1 MMKNHKVKEMRGVTF
16 LHSETGTEGGWWA
29 MQEDDFVTEDGHWGY
44 EGLQCLEEGDD
55 FTVFAEEGSVLWHG
69 IIHPD
74 SKSGRISRQVIR
86 KGKLVE
92 DRTRNSKL
100 LAECGYIG
108 FRRIWIPRLG
118 ESSST
123 AIKDAYSSANRNF
136 NRMSRGADEGD
147 GVHEEE
153 KGR

>member
-92 DRTRNSKL
+92 DRTWKQQVVGGMWVHWIQKDMDPETWGELFNGYKRCLLKRKQKL
-100 LAECGYIG
+100 QPHEPRCG
-108 FRRIWIPRLG
+108 
-118 ESSST
+118 
-123 AIKDAYSSANRNF
+123 
-136 NRMSRGADEGD
+136 
-147 GVHEEE
+147 
-153 KGR
+153 